1 MRLKFI
7 GNGDNDP
14 ASVTVQGVE
23 FPKNKAI
30 SVDDEAL
37 IAKLRGNSH
46 FAVAK
51 GRPSAKDDA

>member
-1 MRLKFI
+1 MRFKFT

-14 ASVTVQGVE
+14 ASVTVRGVE
-23 FPKNKAI
+23 FPKGKAV

-46 FAVAK
+46 FEVAK
-51 GRPSAKDDA
+51 GRPSAKDNA